1 MFRTAV
7 MKMTNLAL
15 CLAVV
20 GMVSGTM
27 RAQSTTQG
35 AIGGVV
41 EDATGAV
48 VSGATVTIHN
58 DATNSTTT
66 VTSDASGNFIA
77 PLIEPGTYTVSI
89 TAAGFDTV
97 AEKSVAVQV
106 GQLTTLLPHLASGS
120 SSTTVEVT
128 SEAPVLNFEAPDFS
142 TVLNQAAMANIPVNN
157 RRWSALALTTPG
169 VVPDSSGFGLVS
181 VRGISTILNNVEI
194 DGADDNQAYYAE
206 ERGRTREG
214 YSTSGSAVR
223 EFQVNTGV
231 YQAEYGRAAGGV
243 INSVTKSGGNGF
255 HGQIYGYDR
264 ESKWN
269 AYNDYTT
276 QTVLV
281 NGVNT
286 TIHLKP
292 EDLRKIYGFTVGG
305 PLIKDKL
312 FWMYTYDQH
321 SHIFP
326 AIATPSTPSN
336 FYLTPEATASGTEAC
351 NTTTGQMTGTNS
363 AGTAV
368 STPDQEVCLMAA
380 RLSAAGYA
388 AFGGGNTGYAAAA
401 SLFTTDLNNLN
412 SQDLGTITRAGYQE
426 INTPKL
432 DWQINPKEHVSVL
445 YHRLRW
451 DSPGGVQTQNPV
463 FYGIDT
469 TGTDFVK
476 LDYGVAKLTSLISSN
491 ISNEVLYQYGREL
504 NDEGQTPYSTYTT
517 NNLVGPT
524 GNVPEVVFSSTGGG
538 LTFGSPYYSYR
549 KALPDERKWQ
559 LEDTLYYSRG
569 NHTFKFG
576 VDLLHNADL
585 INNTFESNGVY
596 TYGYQSNYFT
606 DLYLSQHSYTG
617 TGVCNA
623 SASQVYAA
631 GAVGTAPC
639 YSSYVQGYGNP
650 IFGIATLDYGVF
662 AQDNWKLTPQLTLE
676 LGLRYDQELLPTQ
689 QTSYVNPA
697 EIVGGVAVGA
707 NHPSDKNN
715 FGPRVGFSYDL
726 FGKGKSVLRGGFG
739 MYYGRLTNGIIL
751 NALLNTGYGPAQ
763 YTTSFNSTASSA
775 VPAGPKFPN
784 VAPATAGVAIS
795 PSVEYL
801 DAHLQNP
808 LVEEFDLVMQQELGK
823 GTVFSLSYLG
833 ALGKELTNF
842 LDLNLNPNTKETVT
856 VNVVDSTGKGPLG
869 PTGTQIP
876 VSVFTSYNTTGT
888 SFGAITDVIS
898 NINSNY
904 NALVAEVQNHSLHS
918 LQFDVNYTW
927 AHALDYNQN
936 TTTTTS
942 TTNWLDPYSNPRAN
956 YGNGSYNVPN
966 RVVAWGLYNLPKFV
980 ASKNWA
986 SYVVNGWSIDD
997 SLTGSSGLPLSITV
1011 SGNVASNKVLGGWNG
1026 GGDTQYIPNIGRNT
1040 IKYPRHI
1047 VDDARVQK
1055 QIDFTERYNMQLFVN
1070 IFNIANHQNID
1081 GLNTTGYA
1089 FTNGTT
1095 SSVTATYQTTLQTV
1109 TSSNSSGFLFTPR
1122 EIEIGAKLSF

>member
-1 MFRTAV
+1 MRTNFFS
-7 MKMTNLAL
+7 NLAVL
-15 CLAVV
+15 CAVA
-20 GMVSGTM
+20 GVSSGAAF
-27 RAQSTTQG
+27 AQSTTQG
-35 AIGGVV
+35 AIAGTV
-41 EDATGAV
+41 EDATSAV
-48 VSGATVTIHN
+48 ISGAKIVIHN
-58 DATNSTTT
+58 DGTNAEQTLTADS
-66 VTSDASGNFIA
+66 SGYFKA
-77 PLIEPGTYTVSI
+77 PLVEPGSYTVKIS
-89 TAAGFDTV
+89 AASFGTET
-97 AEKSVAVQV
+97 EKVVVQV
-106 GQLTTLLPHLASGS
+106 GQLTTLEPHLKSGS
-120 SSTTVEVT
+120 TAETVEVT
-128 SEAPVLNFEAPDFS
+128 AAAPILNFESPDFA
-142 TVLNQAAMANIPVNN
+142 TVINQTALANIPINN

-169 VVPDSSGFGLVS
+169 VVADSSGFGLVS

-214 YSTSGSAVR
+214 YSTAGGAVR

-231 YQAEYGRAAGGV
+231 YAAEFGRAAGGV
-243 INSVTKSGGNGF
+243 INSVTKSGSNDF

-269 AYNDYTT
+269 AFNNYTT
-276 QTVLV
+276 ETVLV

-292 EDLRKIYGFTVGG
+292 KDLRKIYGFTVGG

-312 FWMYTYDQH
+312 FWTYTYDQH
-321 SHIFP
+321 SRIFP
-326 AIATPSTPSN
+326 AIATPSTPAN
-336 FYLTPEATASGTEAC
+336 FYLSPDAALPGTATCS
-351 NTTTGQMTGTNS
+351 TTTGQVTGT
-363 AGTAV
+363 ATTV
-368 STPDQEVCLMAA
+368 DQQVCLMAA
-380 RLSAAGYA
+380 RLNTAGYTS
-388 AFGGGNTGYAAAA
+388 FGNGNVGYAAAA
-401 SLFTTDLNNLN
+401 ALFTTDLANLN

-432 DWQINPKEHVSVL
+432 DWQINSKERASFL

-476 LDYGVAKLTSLISSN
+476 LDYGVAKLTSLVKSN
-491 ISNEVLYQYGREL
+491 ISNEIIFQYGREL
-504 NDEGQTPYSTYTT
+504 NDEGQTPFSTYTT

-549 KALPDERKWQ
+549 LALPDERKWQ
-559 LEDTLYYSRG
+559 IEDSLYYSFR

-576 VDLLHNADL
+576 GDFLHNADL

-606 DLYLSQHSYTG
+606 DLYLSQHGYAG

-623 SASQVYAA
+623 AGSQVYAA
-631 GAVGTAPC
+631 GAVGAAPC

-650 IFGIATLDYGVF
+650 VFAINTFDWAVF
-662 AQDNWKLTPQLTLE
+662 AQDNWKISPRLTLE
-676 LGLRYDQELLPTQ
+676 LGVRYDQEILPTQ
-689 QTSYVNPA
+689 QSNYVNPN
-697 EIVGGVAVGA
+697 EIVNGVAVGS
-707 NHPSDKNN
+707 NHPGDKNN
-715 FGPRVGFSYDL
+715 FGPRIGFSYDAS
-726 FGKGKSVLRGGFG
+726 GTGTTIVRGGFG
-739 MYYGRLTNGIIL
+739 MYYGRLTNGIVL

-763 YTTSFNSTASSA
+763 YTTSFNSTASAA

-784 VAPATAGVAIS
+784 VAPASAGVAIS

-801 DAHLQNP
+801 DPHLQNP
-808 LVEEFDLVMQQELGK
+808 LVEEFDLIVQQQVGR
-823 GTVFSLSYLG
+823 GTVLSLSYLG

-842 LDLNLNPNTKETVT
+842 LDYNLNPNTEETINVT
-856 VNVVDSTGKGPLG
+856 VAPATNTTNYGPLG
-869 PTGTQIP
+869 SATIP
-876 VSVFTSYNTTGT
+876 VKVFTSYNTTGT
-888 SFGAITDVIS
+888 SFGAITDVLS

-904 NALVAEVQNHSLHS
+904 NAFVAEVQNKSLKS
-918 LQFDVNYTW
+918 IQFDVNYTW

-942 TTNWLDPYSNPRAN
+942 TTNWLDPYANPRSN

-966 RVVAWGLYNLPKFV
+966 RIVAWAVYNLPSFV
-980 ASKNWA
+980 GKGNWA
-986 SYVVNGWSIDD
+986 SYIANGWSVDD
-997 SLTGSSGLPLSITV
+997 SFQAQSGLPLSITV

-1026 GGDTQYIPNIGRNT
+1026 GGDTAYIPNIGRNT
-1040 IKYPRHI
+1040 LKYPRHI
-1047 VDDARVQK
+1047 VDDLRVQK
-1055 QIDFTERYNMQLFVN
+1055 AFNIKERYNLDLFASV
-1070 IFNIANHQNID
+1070 FNVANHQNID

-1089 FTNGTT
+1089 FSNGNT
-1095 SSVTATYQTTLQTV
+1095 STVTATYQANLGTV
-1109 TSSNSSGFLFTPR
+1109 TSSNSSGFLYTPR
-1122 EIEIGAKLSF
+1122 QIEIAAKFTF